1 MINRNKR
8 TVPFLVSLASVLTVL
23 MLTACTAEGDGTPGP
38 SPDGLVPLRI
48 TAATADV
55 SMQQTTRAVNSAW
68 DAADQIGVFC
78 TNKGTT
84 TVYTNQAATPT
95 ECRNLAYTFNGGTN
109 YETSGSDYRAFT
121 GPTVYL
127 PANGAGIDVYAYY
140 PYRSGDIDLEAIPV
154 NVSTQFEGSLSD
166 PTNLKPKLKEIDFMA
181 AAKVENRKF
190 DDSEA
195 QLLFSHKLVKL
206 VFNLTAA
213 AEGTLTA
220 NDIEKNPKLKVFIN
234 DFTTATY
241 NLNTSALTSTG
252 SKANIYACPIV
263 TTVGAVSTWSS
274 FEAIVLPTTGPH
286 TVNIKVSDDNAT
298 GTFSFTTDVD
308 FDAGNAY
315 EFNVTVDGR
324 EVKLNSVTIKDWQ
337 VAPDVKTG
345 DKGIEF
351 RPS

>member
-8 TVPFLVSLASVLTVL
+8 TVPFLVSLGSVLAVL

-55 SMQQTTRAVNSAW
+55 SMQQTTRADNSAW

-78 TNKGTT
+78 TNTGTA

-95 ECRNLAYTFNGGTN
+95 ACTNLAYTFNDGTN
-109 YETSGSDYRAFT
+109 NETSGSVYRAFT
-121 GPTVYL
+121 GTTVYL

-140 PYRSGDIDLEAIPV
+140 PYRSGATNLEAIPV

-166 PTNLKPKLKEIDFMA
+166 PTNLKPKLKEIDFMGA
-181 AAKVENRKF
+181 NKVENRKF
-190 DDSEA
+190 NASEA

-206 VFNLTAA
+206 VFNLTAG
-213 AEGTLTA
+213 GTLTA
-220 NDIEKNPKLKVFIN
+220 NDIEKNPKLGVFIN
-234 DFTTATY
+234 DYTTGTY
-241 NLNTSALTSTG
+241 NLNTSAFTSTG
-252 SKANIYACPIV
+252 NKADIYACPIV
-263 TTVGAVSTWSS
+263 NTEGVVPTWSR
-274 FEAIVLPTTGPH
+274 FEVIVLPTTGSH
-286 TVNIKVSDDNAT
+286 TVNIKVSDDNDT

-308 FDAGNAY
+308 FDAGMAY

-324 EVKLNSVTIKDWQ
+324 EVKLSSVTIKDWL
-337 VAPDVKTG
+337 VADDVKTG